1 MIDVIAQA
9 MRLGVGSATGLS
21 VAAPVLAGRAAT
33 RGVRIAVCLIVGTA
47 ALAVTPPPA
56 AAQQE
61 TRILIL
67 NALDPYLPAYQ
78 IIDASMRDTLANN
91 PTRRFVY
98 FSEAIDAQRFDWK
111 QYETAY
117 LALLIKKYKG
127 LRIDVVVAVTQVALD
142 FVKDHGEELW
152 PGAKDSVPHC
162 PGQLARHPRAP
173 RARNGHCYARRIS
186 AALSIWLG
194 GCSLMRAAFSL
205 SPGSRTLT
213 KIAQTKLGRCCL
225 RGRSRPR
232 SSFSSGCRNLSWL
245 SGSSERRRPPSS
257 FISPNFATATGDP
270 TRRVRFCVQSAQ
282 YRPRRYTPPSRV
294 LLCFSIAS
302 WVGLWL
308 PSRTVGALSPE
319 WCSRWQR
326 VRHRLRPSPP
336 PPVTA

>member
-21 VAAPVLAGRAAT
+21 VAAVLAGRAAT

-152 PGAKDSVPHC
+152 PGARDSVPHC
-162 PGQLARHPRAP
+162 PGQLARTSPRSP
-173 RARNGHCYARRIS
+173 RTQRALLRARIS

-213 KIAQTKLGRCCL
+213 KIAQTRLWKVLSTRALPTEIEFLLGLPQSELVEPAQARDVGHHRPL
-225 RGRSRPR
+225 SLPISRPR
-232 SSFSSGCRNLSWL
+232 R
-245 SGSSERRRPPSS
+245 
-257 FISPNFATATGDP
+257 AT
-270 TRRVRFCVQSAQ
+270 
-282 YRPRRYTPPSRV
+282 
-294 LLCFSIAS
+294 
-302 WVGLWL
+302 
-308 PSRTVGALSPE
+308 
-319 WCSRWQR
+319 
-326 VRHRLRPSPP
+326 LR
-336 PPVTA
+336 AA